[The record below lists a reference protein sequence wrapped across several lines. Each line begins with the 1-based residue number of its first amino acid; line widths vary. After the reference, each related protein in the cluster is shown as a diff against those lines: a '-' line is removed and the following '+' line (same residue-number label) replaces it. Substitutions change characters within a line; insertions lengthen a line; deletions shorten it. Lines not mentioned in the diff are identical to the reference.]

1 VGLSVEPSRAAFRL
15 AAEPDTVNDAE
26 LLVSVVKLKPVVDAN
41 VSIPWATDSESVL
54 TPAAALVK
62 LTALL
67 LPVEKT
73 SDRFSL
79 FDPVAGA
86 VIAPGLAASTVSV
99 TLLEFETLSVG
110 SGTNTPSESA
120 PVEPVVG
127 ACVSPL
133 KAAFRLAIAPV
144 AVNEGEPLVPAVK
157 LDPLVGPGVSLPC
170 ETDSESESELL
181 PAAASITE
189 IPLPLP
195 VEKTSEMFSVSGIVP
210 GALIVGAARALTVGD
225 ALVELDSVSP
235 V

>member
-1 VGLSVEPSRAAFRL
+1 LRAAFRL

-26 LLVSVVKLKPVVDAN
+26 PLVSVVKLKPVVDAN
-41 VSIPWATDSESVL
+41 VSIPWATDRVSESVL

-195 VEKTSEMFSVSGIVP
+195 LEKTSEMFSVSGIVP